1 MLKLTGNAKR
11 MDPIQYIR
19 PEKLKELTY
28 SRKQEFTTF
37 FKKLKA
43 KKPKN
48 MDDVFHELHVEA
60 FDQFDCLTC
69 ANCCSTISPVITE
82 KDIEKLAK
90 RLKMK
95 PVDFVEQY
103 LYIDEDKD
111 YVFQLTPCPFLLP
124 DNHCMV
130 YEDRPKA
137 CREYPHTDRKRM
149 YQILNL
155 THKNCEVC
163 PVVYCI
169 TGEMVKNQK

>member
-1 MLKLTGNAKR
+1 MEFIPYN
-11 MDPIQYIR
+11 R
-19 PEKLKELTY
+19 PEKLKEF
-28 SRKQEFTTF
+28 SNNRKQEFTAF

-48 MDDVFHELHVEA
+48 LDDVFHKLHHEA
-60 FDQFDCLTC
+60 FDQFDCLSC
-69 ANCCSTISPVITE
+69 ANCCSSISPVITE

-90 RLKMK
+90 RLKLK
-95 PVDFVEQY
+95 PVDFIAQY

-111 YVFQLTPCPFLLP
+111 YVFKQTPCPFLMP
-124 DNHCMV
+124 DNYCMV

-155 THKNCEVC
+155 TYKNCEVC
-163 PVVYCI
+163 PVVYGI
-169 TGEMVKNQK
+169 TSEMVKNQK

>member
-1 MLKLTGNAKR
+1 

-19 PEKLKELTY
+19 PEKLKELTANH
-28 SRKQEFTTF
+28 KQEFTAF

-48 MDDVFHELHVEA
+48 LDDLFHELHVEA

-95 PVDFVEQY
+95 PVDFVGQY

-111 YVFQLTPCPFLLP
+111 YVFKQTPCPFLMP
-124 DNHCMV
+124 DNYCMV

-169 TGEMVKNQK
+169 TGELVKNQK

>member
-1 MLKLTGNAKR
+1 MER
-11 MDPIQYIR
+11 IQYIK
-19 PEKLKELTY
+19 PEKLRELTA
-28 SRKQEFTTF
+28 SRKQEFTTL

-48 MDDVFHELHVEA
+48 LDDVFHELHNEA

-69 ANCCSTISPVITE
+69 ANCCSGISPTIYE
-82 KDIEKLAK
+82 KDIERLAK
-90 RLKMK
+90 NQKMK
-95 PVDFVEQY
+95 PVDFIAQY

-111 YVFQLTPCPFLLP
+111 YVFKKTPCPFLMS
-124 DNHCMV
+124 DHYCMV

-169 TGEMVKNQK
+169 TSELVKSPKLKV